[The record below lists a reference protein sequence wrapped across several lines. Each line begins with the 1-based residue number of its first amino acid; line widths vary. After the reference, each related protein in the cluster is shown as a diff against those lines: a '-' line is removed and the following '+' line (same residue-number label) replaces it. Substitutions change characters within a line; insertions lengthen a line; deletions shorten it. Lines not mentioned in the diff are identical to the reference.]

1 MDFDDAGRRLRGLAA
16 REQTPMK
23 TKELFP
29 PLRGSSMF
37 IRLKDLFH
45 QPAATAQ
52 KVWAPWAFIGVL
64 CVLCGVLALL
74 QNRWLEELSNA
85 EEARLHVDL
94 QRRLD
99 RFRTEF
105 NHEINSQIY
114 ALTPGPVELRDVGLE
129 RAFAAK
135 LPVWKRSRVHYFSR
149 VALAVPDGDEIRLR
163 DADPSTGSLR
173 TVEGPAEW
181 ADVLDRLRAR
191 TGGSELGPPRQL
203 NTNIIEAPLFGYSR
217 RSREPQGWLLL
228 QLDLDYLRRDMIPG
242 LVGRYLNEGRDLEL
256 QTEIVSSRD
265 PGVVIFRS
273 SGGKD
278 VERRAVDASVNL
290 LELREFRDRPDWRAF
305 GGPPEQHVTDA
316 ERPRALPR
324 GPDPPGRWRLNV
336 RYTPGSLERVITQ
349 ARCENAAISA
359 GLLVLILA
367 TGAALVRYSR
377 HAQQQFNFVAG
388 VSHELRTPVTIIRTA
403 AYNLRGKIVSRPE
416 QVAQYSDLIQD
427 ESEKLSALVEQV
439 LLFAAAGSGKL
450 VRMREDISVEELIEQ
465 SINATSTVHPPEV
478 VIEKRVAPGLPSISV
493 DATAMQHALNNLL
506 ANAMKYGTH
515 RGIESSN
522 WVGISAAATPEADAS
537 IEIRVADRGPGIPVE
552 EQKRIFEPFFRGNRP
567 VRNQV
572 HGTGLGLS
580 LVRSIVEAHGGS
592 VSVLSQP
599 MRGAEFIVRLPIRSP
614 I

>member
-1 MDFDDAGRRLRGLAA
+1 
-16 REQTPMK
+16 MK
-23 TKELFP
+23 PELIP
-29 PLRGSSMF
+29 HQRGSSMF
-37 IRLKDLFH
+37 IRLKDLFS

-52 KVWAPWAFIGVL
+52 KVWAPWAFIAVL
-64 CVLCGVLALL
+64 CVLCGVLAWL
-74 QNRWLEELSNA
+74 QNRWLEELSKA

-94 QRRLD
+94 QSRLD
-99 RFRTEF
+99 RFRTDF
-105 NHEINSQIY
+105 NSEINAQVF
-114 ALTPGPVELRDVGLE
+114 ALTPGPAELRDVGLE

-135 LPVWKRSRVHYFSR
+135 LAAWKRSRVHYFSR
-149 VALAVPDGDEIRLR
+149 VVLAVPDGDEIRLR
-163 DADPSTGSLR
+163 DVDPSTGLLR
-173 TVEGPAEW
+173 TIEAPAEW
-181 ADVLDRLRAR
+181 AGVLDRLRAR
-191 TGGSELGPPRQL
+191 AAGTEYGPPRPS
-203 NTNIIEAPLFGYSR
+203 NTNTIEMPLFGFGR
-217 RSREPQGWLLL
+217 ISREPPGWLLL

-242 LVGRYLNEGRDLEL
+242 LVSRYLNEGRELAL

-265 PGVVIFRS
+265 PSAVIFRS
-273 SGGKD
+273 SEGKD
-278 VERRAVDASVNL
+278 VDRRAADASVNL
-290 LELREFRDRPDWRAF
+290 LEFGVRPDWRPF
-305 GGPPEQHVTDA
+305 GGLPEQHAAGA
-316 ERPRALPR
+316 ERPRALLR
-324 GPDPPGRWRLNV
+324 GPEPQGRWRINV
-336 RYTPGSLERVITQ
+336 RYRPGSLECVITR
-349 ARCENAAISA
+349 ARWDNAAISA

-377 HAQQQFNFVAG
+377 HAQKLAQLQLNFVAG

-403 AYNLRGKIVSRPE
+403 AYNLCGKIVSRPE
-416 QVAQYSDLIQD
+416 QVAQYSNLIQN

-450 VRMREDISVEELIEQ
+450 VRMREEVSVDELIEQ
-465 SINATSTVHPPEV
+465 SISATSTVHPPEV
-478 VIEKRVAPGLPSISV
+478 VIEKRVEPGLPSISV

-515 RGIESSN
+515 RGTGSSN
-522 WVGISAAATPEADAS
+522 WVGISAAATPESEAS

>member
-1 MDFDDAGRRLRGLAA
+1 
-16 REQTPMK
+16 MK
-23 TKELFP
+23 TKQLIP
-29 PLRGSSMF
+29 PQRGSSTF
-37 IRLKDLFH
+37 VRLKDRFH

-94 QRRLD
+94 QSRLD

-105 NHEINSQIY
+105 NHEINAQIN
-114 ALTPGPVELRDVGLE
+114 ALTPGPVEVRDGGLE
-129 RAFAAK
+129 KAFAAK
-135 LPVWKRSRVHYFSR
+135 VTAWKRSRVHYFSR
-149 VALAVPDGDEIRLR
+149 VALAVPDGGEIRLR
-163 DADPSTGSLR
+163 DADPSSGLIR
-173 TVEGPAEW
+173 TIEAPAGW

-191 TGGSELGPPRQL
+191 MAGTDFAPPRQA
-203 NTNIIEAPLFGYSR
+203 NTNIIEEPLFGYNR
-217 RSREPQGWLLL
+217 TGREPHGWLLL
-228 QLDLDYLRRDMIPG
+228 ELDLDYLQRDMIPG
-242 LVGRYLNEGRDLEL
+242 LLGRFLNEGRDLEL

-265 PGVVIFRS
+265 PSVVIFRS
-273 SGGKD
+273 TEGKD

-290 LELREFRDRPDWRAF
+290 LETREFRDRTDWRGF
-305 GGPPEQHVTDA
+305 GGPPEQHATGA
-316 ERPRALPR
+316 ERPRALSR
-324 GPDPPGRWRLNV
+324 GPEPPGRWRLNV
-336 RYTPGSLERVITQ
+336 RYTPGSLERVITR
-349 ARCENAAISA
+349 ARWENAAISA
-359 GLLVLILA
+359 GLLILILA

-377 HAQQQFNFVAG
+377 HAQKLAQLQFNFVAG

-427 ESEKLSALVEQV
+427 ESEKLSALVEKV

-450 VRMREDISVEELIEQ
+450 VRMREDVSVDELIEQ
-465 SINATSTVHPPEV
+465 SISATSTMHPKEV
-478 VIEKRVAPGLPSISV
+478 VIEKRVAAGLPSISV

-515 RGIESSN
+515 RGVESSN
-522 WVGISAAATPEADAS
+522 WVGISAAATPETNES

-599 MRGAEFIVRLPIRSP
+599 MRGAEFIVRLPVRSP

>member
-1 MDFDDAGRRLRGLAA
+1 M
-16 REQTPMK
+16 E
-23 TKELFP
+23 TKELIP
-29 PLRGSSMF
+29 PTRGSSMF
-37 IRLKDLFH
+37 IRLRDLFH
-45 QPAATAQ
+45 QPAAAAQ
-52 KVWAPWAFIGVL
+52 KVWVPWAFIAVL
-64 CVLCGVLALL
+64 CVLCGALGLL
-74 QNRWLEELSNA
+74 QNRWLGELSNA

-105 NHEINSQIY
+105 NHEINAQIN
-114 ALTPGPVELRDVGLE
+114 ALTPGPAEVRDGGLE
-129 RAFAAK
+129 RAFALK
-135 LPVWKRSRVHYFSR
+135 LAVWKRSRVHYFSR
-149 VALAVPDGDEIRLR
+149 VALAVRDGDEIRLQ

-173 TVEGPAEW
+173 TVAGPAEW

-191 TGGSELGPPRQL
+191 AAGTEFAPSRPP
-203 NTNIIEAPLFGYSR
+203 NTNLIEEPLFNR
-217 RSREPQGWLLL
+217 VSREPQAWLLL
-228 QLDLDYLRRDMIPG
+228 QLDLDYLRRDLIPS
-242 LVGRYLNEGRDLEL
+242 LAARYLNEGRDLEL

-265 PGVVIFRS
+265 PNAVIFRS
-273 SGGKD
+273 SEGGD
-278 VERRAVDASVNL
+278 VERRAVDASVGL
-290 LELREFRDRPDWRAF
+290 LEFREFRDRPEWRGF
-305 GGPPEQHVTDA
+305 GGPPEQHATGA
-316 ERPRALPR
+316 ERPRSLAR
-324 GPDPPGRWRLNV
+324 GPEPPGRWRLNV
-336 RYTPGSLERVITQ
+336 RYTPGSLERVITR
-349 ARCENAAISA
+349 ARWENAAISA

-377 HAQQQFNFVAG
+377 HAQKLAQLQFNFVAG

-465 SINATSTVHPPEV
+465 SINATSTMHPPEV
-478 VIEKRVAPGLPSISV
+478 IIEKRVAPGLPPISV

-522 WVGISAAATPEADAS
+522 WVGISAATTPETNES
-537 IEIRVADRGPGIPVE
+537 IEIRVADHGPGIPAE